1 MTCRRGTI
9 NYTVVGDGINVV
21 FLHGWG
27 GDASAFLFVAE
38 RLKTFAK
45 SIVVDFNGFGKT
57 PEPDRPYSVGDYA
70 GEVLSVLEKEG
81 VEKAIIVGHSF
92 GGRVAMEIAAKF
104 PDVASGL
111 VLVDSAGIKPRRNPT
126 YYIKIV
132 IHKLMKKLGMKGLK
146 GSNDYRVLSLVM
158 KETFKKV
165 VSYDQSYLLKDIS
178 VPTAIFWGKKDK
190 DTPLYMARKL
200 SKNIKDSSLFL
211 LDGGHYAY
219 VDDLEKF
226 VSILTAFVQQVGE

>member
-9 NYTVVGDGINVV
+9 NYTVLGDGINVV

-126 YYIKIV
+126 YYIKIA

-146 GSNDYRVLSLVM
+146 GSNDYRVLSLIM

-190 DTPLYMARKL
+190 DTPLYMAKKL

-226 VSILTAFVQQVGE
+226 VSILTVFVQQVGE